1 MEGRLPLRLLGVAK
15 NVEETEGRSEGNDVE
30 KDDATELLVRGRD
43 AIDEVATN
51 REIDDMIEEEVDDT
65 VVDVVFVEEERVV
78 EEDALLVAGSA

>member
-1 MEGRLPLRLLGVAK
+1 MRLLGVAM

-51 REIDDMIEEEVDDT
+51 REVDEMLEEEVDD
-65 VVDVVFVEEERVV
+65 
-78 EEDALLVAGSA
+78 AIVACGLG